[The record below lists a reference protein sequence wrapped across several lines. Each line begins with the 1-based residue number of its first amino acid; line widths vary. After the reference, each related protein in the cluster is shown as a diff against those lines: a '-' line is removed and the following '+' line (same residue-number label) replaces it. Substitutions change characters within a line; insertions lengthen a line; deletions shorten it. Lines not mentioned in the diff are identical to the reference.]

1 MLRRHGQPVPLTP
14 KAVDVLLALVERP
27 GRLIIKEELVQR
39 VWPDTFVEE
48 SNLAYNIFTLRKAL
62 GDTADNP
69 EYVETIPK
77 RGYRF
82 KAPVRR
88 LNGVQGSSG
97 GETGGLAQGSR
108 SPAILPIPEQPTH
121 RFEGAAVFDVV
132 QGRGRLGPRGIGL
145 LLTLAFVGL
154 AGTSTVVYLSR
165 VNTTNPLLRA
175 LPLTSLPGRELAPAV
190 SPDGSRVAFLWDG
203 GEDKTSLDLYVQ
215 STSDARPLKLA
226 SGPGRQPTWSPD
238 GTRIAFLRY
247 TEPASAPRRQEVLEV
262 PTTGGVERTLAVV
275 GGQQFGLDW
284 SPDGRSL
291 AVVDKPA
298 MGAADAL
305 YLFSRRDGS
314 KQQLTS
320 PTAGYAGDCLP
331 RFSPDGRFLAFVRV
345 HTPSSADVY
354 VLDLLER
361 SLSRVTRTEEFV
373 LGAPDWLPD
382 GSGLIYSSVQQ
393 RLGGLA
399 HLWKV
404 SLDGGTPQLLG
415 DGFQPS
421 LSRRDE
427 PVMVY
432 VRIQMDW
439 NVWRLRG
446 PLATSV
452 ASPAR
457 LVESTQIDTLPQYSP
472 DGRKIAFISNR
483 SGMYEIWLSDS
494 DGSNPARLTFLD
506 RNDLGMAAAWS
517 FDSDYLAFSAAVE
530 GNADLYLIPAK
541 GGFPSRVTRTSED
554 ERYPSF
560 SRDGRWIY
568 FSSRRSGSDQVWRV
582 ARKGGTPVQMTRN
595 GGIDAKESPDGR
607 FLYFTKAAFEVGQ
620 PGIWRKPLPDG
631 TEERIAD
638 SGQALQW
645 ALLEDDPCYVKEPR
659 SEKASIE
666 CLNVA
671 SRSITWSAP
680 LEGPGHLWGS
690 LSVSPDGRWMLLDRR
705 DSHQGDLM
713 MVENF
718 R

>member
-1 MLRRHGQPVPLTP
+1 MTAVKVPVASTNRPVPPVIVAT
-14 KAVDVLLALVERP
+14 VFTSSMP
-27 GRLIIKEELVQR
+27 GPIGVPPGLH
-39 VWPDTFVEE
+39 
-48 SNLAYNIFTLRKAL
+48 IFTLRKAL

-69 EYVETIPK
+69 AYVETIPK

-88 LNGVQGSSG
+88 PNDIRGSSD
-97 GETGGLAQGSR
+97 QGSR
-108 SPAILPIPEQPTH
+108 SPGNLSLPEQATH
-121 RFEGAAVFDVV
+121 RFEGTAVFDAV
-132 QGRGRLGPRGIGL
+132 GGERGRLSTRRIGMLTTSVL
-145 LLTLAFVGL
+145 LGAAL
-154 AGTSTVVYLSR
+154 TSTVIHVSHID
-165 VNTTNPLLRA
+165 TTNPLLRT

-215 STSDARPLKLA
+215 SASDARPLKLA
-226 SGPGRQPTWSPD
+226 TGPARQPAWSPD

-262 PTTGGVERTLAVV
+262 PTTGGVERKLAVV
-275 GGQQFGLDW
+275 GAQQFGLDW

-298 MGAADAL
+298 KGAADAL

-320 PTAGYAGDCLP
+320 PTAGDAGDCLP

-345 HTPSSADVY
+345 HAPSSADVF
-354 VLDLLER
+354 VLDLLKR
-361 SLSRVTRTEEFV
+361 SLSRVTRTEELV

-382 GSGLIYSSVQQ
+382 GGGLIYSSARPQ
-393 RLGGLA
+393 LGGLA

-404 SLDGGTPQLLG
+404 SLDGSPPQLLG

-427 PVMVY
+427 PLMVY
-432 VRIQMDW
+432 VRIQIDW
-439 NVWRLRG
+439 NVWRLPG

-452 ASPAR
+452 ASPGR
-457 LVESTQIDTLPQYSP
+457 LVESTQLDTRPQYSA
-472 DGRKIAFISNR
+472 DGRKIAFNSNR
-483 SGMYEIWLSDS
+483 SGMDEIWLSDS
-494 DGSNPARLTFLD
+494 DGSNAARLTFLD
-506 RNDLGMAAAWS
+506 RNDPGLTAAWS
-517 FDSDYLAFSAAVE
+517 FDSEYLAFSAAVE

-554 ERYPSF
+554 EGYPSF

-582 ARKGGTPVQMTRN
+582 AREGGTPVQVTRN

-607 FLYFTKAAFEVGQ
+607 FLYITKAVFEVGQ
-620 PGIWRKPLPDG
+620 PGIWRKQLPDG
-631 TEERIAD
+631 TEERIAAM
-638 SGQALQW
+638 GQALQW
-645 ALLEDDPCYVKEPR
+645 ALLEDDPCYVKGPR

-666 CLNVA
+666 CLDVA
-671 SRSITWSAP
+671 SRSIRWSAP